1 MATIP
6 SHSAAIRCC
15 DGSSRPTSQV
25 ESAFDTACQK
35 ADPAS
40 ADTADGP
47 LSSHIKRISQAAGV
61 LSQVASDQHSLHA
74 QGELPGDIDLVAMIN
89 ISEDITRTLRSVQ
102 QYKAE
107 LRRQPEATTRERR
120 HDVRSRRRRS
130 FRGPKHCVDCNC
142 TETPEWRSGPK
153 GPSSL
158 CNVCG
163 LLFAKNLQKRHLLD
177 YRKLGRLQ
185 VGHGRQSLSLVED
198 DNYYTTS
205 PRTSFIEA

>member
-1 MATIP
+1 MAAVP
-6 SHSAAIRCC
+6 SCSAAIRCC
-15 DGSSRPTSQV
+15 DGSSRQTSQV
-25 ESAFDTACQK
+25 ESAFDTACLK
-35 ADPAS
+35 AEPAG
-40 ADTADGP
+40 ADTAVGP

-61 LSQVASDQHSLHA
+61 LSQVASDQHGLHA
-74 QGELPGDIDLVAMIN
+74 LGELPGDIDLMAMIN

-107 LRRQPEATTRERR
+107 LRRQPEAMSRERR

-130 FRGPKHCVDCNC
+130 IRGPKHCVDCNC

-185 VGHGRQSLSLVED
+185 AGHGPNPLSLEE
-198 DNYYTTS
+198 DNYYATS